1 MNHASGAVT
10 SLDAEMAQV
19 GDIVGQRARRSGLF
33 QGAVRPVG
41 VIEILVLAKDDHQ
54 VPLVP
59 GQRPVQQL
67 LASATPRAQATGSAQ
82 AAGCRQAAVI
92 PWLRPKRPWGSYC
105 CLIPVSR
112 AYFCSPPRDSI
123 TRSASSTL
131 SML

>member
-19 GDIVGQRARRSGLF
+19 GDIVGQWAQRSGLF

-59 GQRPVQQL
+59 GQRPVEQL
-67 LASATPRAQATGSAQ
+67 LA
-82 AAGCRQAAVI
+82 AAADPALHDRIAPHRQLHPI
-92 PWLRPKRPWGSYC
+92 R
-105 CLIPVSR
+105 
-112 AYFCSPPRDSI
+112 SI
-123 TRSASSTL
+123 GTDASG
-131 SML
+131 